1 MKYVIQY
8 TLPYEHRVMVG
19 IEAESRTEAIAR
31 ANELFDQG
39 DIWDDTK
46 EVPLLYDDFEETSD
60 AGIPLEFTVE
70 DEVTGDWPEPDASV
84 KEVRR
89 REAAFLA
96 TRLLI
101 EAYQHG
107 EERGGSIDWD
117 ELDQAYQAA
126 LQASGAVVQN
136 GSTRHRRS
144 CERLAV
150 VIEGGLVQAVVSDR
164 PEAAPSVAVIDYDT
178 DGFETDELHHI
189 TQSDGSKAEALVVEH
204 YVESAAIDLDEVFQ
218 ETES

>member
-19 IEAESRTEAIAR
+19 IEAESRDEAIAK
-31 ANELFDQG
+31 ASDLFDQG
-39 DIWDDTK
+39 DIWNDTQ
-46 EVPLLYDDFEETSD
+46 EVPLLCDDFEETGD

-70 DEVTGDWPEPDASV
+70 DEIAGDWPEPDASV

-96 TRLLI
+96 ARLLI
-101 EAYQHG
+101 EAYQQG
-107 EERGGSIDWD
+107 EERGGSIDWE

-126 LQASGAVVQN
+126 LQATGSIQSGPAQL
-136 GSTRHRRS
+136 GKS

-150 VIEGGLVQAVVSDR
+150 VIEGGNIQAVIADH
-164 PEAAPSVAVIDYDT
+164 PDTAPAVAIVDYDT
-178 DGFETDELHHI
+178 DCFGPEELRSI
-189 TQSDGSKAEALVVEH
+189 TQSDGSQSTAVVVEH
-204 YVESAAIDLDEVFQ
+204 YVEDAAIDLNEVFQ
-218 ETES
+218 TTE